1 MQNDGTYMFTLDGFI
16 PRLCELA
23 QEVGE
28 DEKVQHLRAAGLQT
42 LSAMVSCCPS
52 SSMDLI
58 KYLRI

>member
-1 MQNDGTYMFTLDGFI
+1 MFTLDGFI

-28 DEKVQHLRAAGLQT
+28 DEKVRHLRAAGLQT
-42 LSAMVSCCPS
+42 LSAMVWCFPS